1 VHVTSHFFIFVYP
14 LQGYGSEKGH
24 QQDGNAYGKQKAS
37 PAPAGSLPSCCSP
50 FAFCF
55 LFAAVS
61 FLQTK
66 LKYLARK
73 NGGLIYIC
81 KANARS
87 LSPPAERRGPNLN
100 HCQVQTPR
108 AHEYQ
113 WQSWAGT
120 LSSLFL
126 RSGPV

>member
-1 VHVTSHFFIFVYP
+1 VYP

-87 LSPPAERRGPNLN
+87 LSPPADNQRIFPFLF
-100 HCQVQTPR
+100 QQ
-108 AHEYQ
+108 Q
-113 WQSWAGT
+113 IDWAEKLVSFIYFYA
-120 LSSLFL
+120 LSVSFYGSALWKP
-126 RSGPV
+126 STMTG